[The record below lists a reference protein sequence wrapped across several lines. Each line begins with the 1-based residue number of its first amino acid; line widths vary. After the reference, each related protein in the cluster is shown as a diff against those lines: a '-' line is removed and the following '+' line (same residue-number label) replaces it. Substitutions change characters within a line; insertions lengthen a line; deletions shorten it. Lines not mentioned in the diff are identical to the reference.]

1 MSQYSPDIAFLT
13 LISTFGKHSF
23 RVPELRNKYSLQND
37 TPSDIN
43 VVRRLLHGRVRT
55 LVKNDYLEECF
66 ESNSKR
72 PHYRATEKLFRLLKE
87 HEDSKSKVLEVDEQF
102 RLSVTSLLRKQES
115 EIRISLK
122 AIKALEAMKDEE
134 PNQTDVINLAIRQ
147 IAEGNEDIMA
157 SIKGLEALSA
167 VMS

>member
-1 MSQYSPDIAFLT
+1 M
-13 LISTFGKHSF
+13 
-23 RVPELRNKYSLQND
+23 
-37 TPSDIN
+37 
-43 VVRRLLHGRVRT
+43 
-55 LVKNDYLEECF
+55 
-66 ESNSKR
+66 
-72 PHYRATEKLFRLLKE
+72 LKE
-87 HEDSKSKVLEVDEQF
+87 HEDSKSKVLEADEQF

-134 PNQTDVINLAIRQ
+134 PNQTDVINLAISQ